1 MQNGFVETLIGAAVI
16 VVAVGFFY
24 YGYNT
29 TGSGAVAGYEVVARF
44 DRVDGISAGTDV
56 KMSGIKIGTVT
67 SQELDQKTY
76 RALVRMNV
84 RNDIK
89 LPEDSSIKVASEGLL
104 GGAYLAVAPGGSD
117 TMMVAGA
124 EFETTQGSIDLV
136 GLLGQAIFSG
146 ASSGSEEKPAASAPA
161 PAPAAPSPAPASVTP

>member
-1 MQNGFVETLIGAAVI
+1 MQNGFVETLIGAAVVI
-16 VVAVGFFY
+16 VAVGFFY
-24 YGYNT
+24 YGWNT

-44 DRVDGISAGTDV
+44 DRVDGIAVGTDV
-56 KMSGIKIGTVT
+56 KMSGIKIGTVS
-67 SQELDQKTY
+67 SQELDQKAY
-76 RALVRMNV
+76 RALVKMTI

-104 GGAYLAVAPGGSD
+104 GGAYLAVSPGGSD
-117 TMMVAGA
+117 TFMAAGA

-146 ASSGSEEKPAASAPA
+146 ATGSEEKKPEGEPAAPSTAPA
-161 PAPAAPSPAPASVTP
+161 PAPATP

>member
-16 VVAVGFFY
+16 IVAVGFFY

-44 DRVDGISAGTDV
+44 DRVDGIAAGTDV
-56 KMSGIKIGTVT
+56 KMSGIKIGSVT

-76 RALVRMNV
+76 RALVRMNI

-89 LPEDSSIKVASEGLL
+89 LPEDSSIKVANEGLL
-104 GGAYLAVAPGGSD
+104 GGAYLAIAPGGSD
-117 TMMVAGA
+117 AMMVAGG

-146 ASSGSEEKPAASAPA
+146 SGSDKPAETA
-161 PAPAAPSPAPASVTP
+161 PAPAAPPATAPAPGTP

>member
-16 VVAVGFFY
+16 IVAVGFFY

-29 TGSGAVAGYEVVARF
+29 TGSGAVAGYEIVARF
-44 DRVDGISAGTDV
+44 NRVDGISAGTDV

-76 RALVRMNV
+76 RALVRMNI

-89 LPEDSSIKVASEGLL
+89 LPEDSSIKVANEGLL

-117 TMMVAGA
+117 TMMVAGG

-146 ASSGSEEKPAASAPA
+146 AGSEEKKPAETAPAPEPTTPA
-161 PAPAAPSPAPASVTP
+161 PAPGTP

>member
-16 VVAVGFFY
+16 IVAVGFFY

-76 RALVRMNV
+76 RALVRMNI

-117 TMMVAGA
+117 AMMVAGA

-146 ASSGSEEKPAASAPA
+146 AGAGDKPAETPAPAPGPSAPA
-161 PAPAAPSPAPASVTP
+161 PAPAMP

>member
-16 VVAVGFFY
+16 IVAVGFFY

-67 SQELDQKTY
+67 SQDLDQKAY
-76 RALVRMNV
+76 RALVRMSI

-89 LPEDSSIKVASEGLL
+89 LPEDSSIKVANEGLL

-117 TMMVAGA
+117 AMMVAGS
-124 EFETTQGSIDLV
+124 EFETTQGSVDLV
-136 GLLGQAIFSG
+136 GLLSKAIFSG
-146 ASSGSEEKPAASAPA
+146 AGDEEKPAEPA
-161 PAPAAPSPAPASVTP
+161 PAPAQPATSPTPGTP

>member
-16 VVAVGFFY
+16 IVAVGFFY

-29 TGSGAVAGYEVVARF
+29 TGSGAIAGYEVVARF

-56 KMSGIKIGTVT
+56 KMSGIKIGTVA

-76 RALVRMNV
+76 RALVRMSI

-89 LPEDSSIKVASEGLL
+89 LPDDSSIKVANEGLL

-117 TMMVAGA
+117 TMMVAGG

-146 ASSGSEEKPAASAPA
+146 GGSEEKPAATEPAAAPA
-161 PAPAAPSPAPASVTP
+161 PATP